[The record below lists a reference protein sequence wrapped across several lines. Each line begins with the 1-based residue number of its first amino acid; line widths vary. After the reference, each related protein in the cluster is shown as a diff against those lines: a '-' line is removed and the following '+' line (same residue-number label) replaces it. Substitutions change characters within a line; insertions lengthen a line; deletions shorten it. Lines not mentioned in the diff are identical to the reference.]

1 MTSEERNMIGAF
13 LKFINI
19 YCFLIREIKNFL
31 TLIFNIVEKLDC
43 DTRANIYIGITGILV
58 AIVIFIAEII
68 SNNKIEIYKKLML
81 EKTKILKNVKN
92 MIITLAIIWIGE
104 LIKPRD
110 SRIIYFFVQL
120 LIDIK
125 IFVSMSQTFQTF
137 LEAIK
142 LNTNKEYF
150 DNQLKE
156 FLYGKIEE
164 NISAKEKNRIK
175 LEEKNKEFL
184 EYINNSKVFKFE
196 SYPFILGDGYYTL
209 ESNKYGYIA
218 SYDYYTLNQIE
229 QNLKIQIKNTEN
241 SDNSSENTSNHKP
254 EIYICKR
261 IGDKCGNGFPIV
273 YYKNVKDELINMIN
287 KAVIID
293 NQNYIDCDSEISKII
308 DDIFIIAYQTPSNID
323 DENILVNFYDF
334 ICKNNYESIIAT
346 FLDKVFHIYK
356 EINDIKENENFC
368 RFLNKLMMISFNN
381 NRYEDF
387 NKVGKYITGLYIN
400 RMKIEG
406 IDLKYIAYR
415 YANDVFILN
424 NYSIKRKRDYKY
436 YDIIMSNLLLVI
448 KEYLKINNVE
458 AILILF
464 DNIHFEKN
472 NYYIEK
478 EFNDFDI
485 VNFQFVIAIIYLILY
500 VYEKEEKINNE
511 ISPSFIEDIS
521 ELINILEDK
530 FFGLYDMWDTVLKF
544 NKFSKKES
552 EILHIM
558 DSMDLDSDSHK
569 YKNTWWSNQ
578 IDINEV

>member
-196 SYPFILGDGYYTL
+196 S
-209 ESNKYGYIA
+209 
-218 SYDYYTLNQIE
+218 
-229 QNLKIQIKNTEN
+229 
-241 SDNSSENTSNHKP
+241 
-254 EIYICKR
+254 
-261 IGDKCGNGFPIV
+261 
-273 YYKNVKDELINMIN
+273 
-287 KAVIID
+287 
-293 NQNYIDCDSEISKII
+293 
-308 DDIFIIAYQTPSNID
+308 
-323 DENILVNFYDF
+323 
-334 ICKNNYESIIAT
+334 
-346 FLDKVFHIYK
+346 
-356 EINDIKENENFC
+356 
-368 RFLNKLMMISFNN
+368 
-381 NRYEDF
+381 
-387 NKVGKYITGLYIN
+387 
-400 RMKIEG
+400 
-406 IDLKYIAYR
+406 
-415 YANDVFILN
+415 
-424 NYSIKRKRDYKY
+424 
-436 YDIIMSNLLLVI
+436 
-448 KEYLKINNVE
+448 
-458 AILILF
+458 
-464 DNIHFEKN
+464 
-472 NYYIEK
+472 
-478 EFNDFDI
+478 
-485 VNFQFVIAIIYLILY
+485 
-500 VYEKEEKINNE
+500 
-511 ISPSFIEDIS
+511 
-521 ELINILEDK
+521 
-530 FFGLYDMWDTVLKF
+530 
-544 NKFSKKES
+544 
-552 EILHIM
+552 
-558 DSMDLDSDSHK
+558 
-569 YKNTWWSNQ
+569 
-578 IDINEV
+578 